1 MQTSLFPFKSEDWA
15 PHPYHSSASQVGER
29 VGMSRLVNHDSSPC
43 TLLEEEEVST
53 VVTYLLL
60 VWNLEEATSEEV
72 WLSPIS
78 QAESLSLGSLSLFQG
93 DLSRQP
99 G

>member
-1 MQTSLFPFKSEDWA
+1 
-15 PHPYHSSASQVGER
+15 
-29 VGMSRLVNHDSSPC
+29 MSRLVNHDSSPC